1 MIVSNNWLKD
11 YVDCT
16 ADHDELVDRLTMSGL
31 NHEGTEQVGDDQA
44 IDLEVTSNRVDCLGH
59 IGVAREIATLY
70 GLDLKIPDP
79 QPVESSESVADQCS
93 VEIQCPELCHRYTA
107 RLIKGVKVGPSPKW
121 LVDRLSTVLY
131 SKGKD
136 GEIVPYQSVN
146 NIVDITNY
154 VMFECGQP
162 LHAFDF
168 AKISGGKVIVREPKP
183 DEEIVAIDH
192 TKYKLEPGTCVIA
205 DAETAVCIGGVMGG
219 VDSEV
224 SGETTDVLIEA
235 AYFHPKPVRSTA
247 RQLKLHSP
255 SSFRFE
261 RDIDS
266 HNIDWASRRCCQLI
280 LQNAGGELCAGM
292 VDAGEAP
299 TEISPVELRYARIQR
314 VLGIEIPSEE
324 VARILESLGLVVTS
338 SLPASISAIPP
349 SWRKDLTREVDLIE
363 EVGRIYG
370 YDKVPDTVAVPMV
383 ASHRPDSDRV
393 MQKVRTILTSTG
405 FDEAMTATMVPAI
418 WSDAFSPWTS
428 ADPIIVSQP
437 MLGVLEQGSHN
448 IGAVNLVRRSLIPS
462 LLEVKRINDF
472 RSNTE
477 IDLFETAKVYLA
489 ESKTE
494 LPREPLMLG
503 IVSSRCSSTVKGVV
517 ESLVQRVNPGCRV
530 EVKEFAHPLLDVNHS
545 VQLLIDGKV
554 LGYLGQV
561 SVAGLKQF
569 KIRAGG
575 ATVAEL
581 DVTVLD
587 EIAIHVSIHK
597 DQSKFQAIARDF
609 NFIVGNAVHW
619 QDLESTVRV
628 AGGELCE
635 AINYRE
641 TFRDEKKDG
650 AGKKRLLM
658 SVTLRSETETL
669 SGEQAEDVCQNIISA
684 CQRKHSAELVA

>member
-1 MIVSNNWLKD
+1 
-11 YVDCT
+11 
-16 ADHDELVDRLTMSGL
+16 
-31 NHEGTEQVGDDQA
+31 
-44 IDLEVTSNRVDCLGH
+44 
-59 IGVAREIATLY
+59 
-70 GLDLKIPDP
+70 
-79 QPVESSESVADQCS
+79 
-93 VEIQCPELCHRYTA
+93 
-107 RLIKGVKVGPSPKW
+107 
-121 LVDRLSTVLY
+121 
-131 SKGKD
+131 
-136 GEIVPYQSVN
+136 
-146 NIVDITNY
+146 
-154 VMFECGQP
+154 
-162 LHAFDF
+162 
-168 AKISGGKVIVREPKP
+168 
-183 DEEIVAIDH
+183 
-192 TKYKLEPGTCVIA
+192 
-205 DAETAVCIGGVMGG
+205 
-219 VDSEV
+219 
-224 SGETTDVLIEA
+224 
-235 AYFHPKPVRSTA
+235 
-247 RQLKLHSP
+247 
-255 SSFRFE
+255 
-261 RDIDS
+261 
-266 HNIDWASRRCCQLI
+266 
-280 LQNAGGELCAGM
+280 
-292 VDAGEAP
+292 
-299 TEISPVELRYARIQR
+299 
-314 VLGIEIPSEE
+314 
-324 VARILESLGLVVTS
+324 
-338 SLPASISAIPP
+338 
-349 SWRKDLTREVDLIE
+349 
-363 EVGRIYG
+363 
-370 YDKVPDTVAVPMV
+370 
-383 ASHRPDSDRV
+383 
-393 MQKVRTILTSTG
+393 
-405 FDEAMTATMVPAI
+405 MTATMVPAI